1 MRLLILLILFFACFF
16 SFAQEEKTAKDI
28 YSSYLKS
35 LFYTDRGEHTKALE
49 ELERV
54 RHLDPASNYIRL
66 RIASLLIYL
75 GKTPQAEAELKEIKR
90 LNPDNL
96 DASLVLIFLYSYT
109 KNEVELEKEYEYFLQ
124 KAHQTKPEDLR
135 ISEYLAQFYFY
146 KKRPTEAIKL
156 YEAIVASNP
165 NYVDGFF
172 WLGYLYDEA
181 GRRKDAITILKKAL
195 RIDPEHAPTLNA
207 LGYLYAEE
215 GMYLDEAEVMIK
227 KALAKEPENAAYIDS
242 LGWVYFKRKD
252 YQNAQIHIK
261 KAVSLTKD
269 PVIYEH
275 LGDVYISLNNIEEA
289 VKAYR
294 EGLSLFPDNKKLQ
307 EKLKKYEAKEM
318 KENSTK

>member
-1 MRLLILLILFFACFF
+1 MRLLILFILFLACFF
-16 SFAQEEKTAKDI
+16 SFAQEERTAKDI

-35 LFYTDRGEHTKALE
+35 LFYTDRGEHAKALE

-54 RHLDPASNYIRL
+54 RRLDPASNYIRL

-75 GKTPQAEAELKEIKR
+75 GKTPQAETELKEIKR
-90 LNPDNL
+90 LDPQNL
-96 DASLVLIFLYSYT
+96 DASLALIFLYSYT

-124 KAHQTKPEDLR
+124 KAHQAKPEDLR

-146 KKRPTEAIKL
+146 KKRPAEAIRL

-165 NYVDGFF
+165 TYVDGFF

-181 GRRKDAITILKKAL
+181 GRRQDAIAMWKKAL
-195 RIDPEHAPTLNA
+195 GVEPEHASTLNA
-207 LGYLYAEE
+207 LGYTYAEE
-215 GMYLDEAEVMIK
+215 GIHLDEAEMMIK

-252 YQNAQIHIK
+252 YQNAQTHIK

-275 LGDVYISLNNIEEA
+275 LGDVYITLNNIEEG
-289 VKAYR
+289 VNAYR
-294 EGLSLFPDNKKLQ
+294 EGLSFFPDNKNLQ
-307 EKLKKYEAKEM
+307 EKLKKYETKAL
-318 KENSTK
+318 KENSKK